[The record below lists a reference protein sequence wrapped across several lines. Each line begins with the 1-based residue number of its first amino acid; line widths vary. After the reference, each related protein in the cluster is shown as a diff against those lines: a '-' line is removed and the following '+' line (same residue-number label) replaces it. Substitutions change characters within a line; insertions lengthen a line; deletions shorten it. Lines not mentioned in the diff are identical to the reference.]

1 MTRRKEDE
9 DGKGEATRNLLKK
22 PSIMIPLTVVVT
34 LIIAI
39 AGFAYGV
46 GQSTAATA
54 ANVEANAT
62 SIIATNDRID
72 RGDKRLVKA
81 LDDIN
86 YRLDDLFKLWSPARR
101 ER

>member
-22 PSIMIPLTVVVT
+22 PSITIPITIVVT
-34 LIIAI
+34 LIITI
-39 AGFAYGV
+39 AGFAYGF

-54 ANVEANAT
+54 AKVEANAT

-72 RGDKRLVKA
+72 RGDKRLEKA

-86 YRLDDLFKLWSPARR
+86 DSLDELVKFLRPSRW
-101 ER
+101 EQ